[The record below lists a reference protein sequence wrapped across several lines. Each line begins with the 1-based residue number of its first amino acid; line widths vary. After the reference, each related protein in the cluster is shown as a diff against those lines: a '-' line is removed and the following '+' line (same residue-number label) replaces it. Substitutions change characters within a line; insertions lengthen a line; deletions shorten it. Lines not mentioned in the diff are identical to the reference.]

1 MPCDFK
7 EKPGKKRVS
16 GGRGGETEEESC
28 KNKQY
33 LKYNFKES

>member
-1 MPCDFK
+1 MSI
-7 EKPGKKRVS
+7 S
-16 GGRGGETEEESC
+16 GGQGGETEEESC